1 MRLASGRCSVTRVR
15 RVLTWTTA
23 GVLVLYVCAAAALYG
38 FQRRLIFP
46 GQMVDVRDASR
57 PDVAGLEVID
67 VPTSA
72 GTTEAWYLP
81 PLTGD
86 QPAPALIFAHGN
98 GEVIDWWAAGLD
110 EFRRRGMAV
119 LLVEYP
125 GYGRSAG
132 SPSEVSIAEA
142 MTRAYDRLVERPEI
156 DRRRIVGYG
165 QSLGGGAVG
174 ALSRQR
180 PLAAMV
186 LQSTFTDL
194 RRFATRFWMPGWLV
208 RDPFDNLAAVAGF
221 AGPVLVV
228 HGRGD
233 ELIPAAQG
241 EELAQAAGDGTLR
254 LHDCGHGCWGPAV
267 VADIRWFLQQHR
279 ILPPGA

>member
-1 MRLASGRCSVTRVR
+1 MAR
-15 RVLTWTTA
+15 RATVWMA
-23 GVLVLYVCAAAALYG
+23 GILVAGYVAAAVALYG
-38 FQRRLIFP
+38 LQRHLIFP
-46 GQMVDVRDASR
+46 GQMVDVRAAPR

-67 VPTSA
+67 IQTA
-72 GTTEAWYLP
+72 DGRAEAWYLP
-81 PLTGD
+81 PLAGEK
-86 QPAPALIFAHGN
+86 PAPALIFAHGN
-98 GEVIDWWAAGLD
+98 GEVIDWWAEGLD
-110 EFRRRGMAV
+110 DVRRWGMAV

-132 SPSEVSIAEA
+132 SPSEASIAA
-142 MTRAYDRLVERPEI
+142 VMAGAYDRLVERPAI

-165 QSLGGGAVG
+165 QSLGGGAIG

-194 RRFATRFWMPGWLV
+194 RRFANRFWMPSWLV
-208 RDPFDNLAAVAGF
+208 RDPFDNLAAVSGF

-233 ELIPAAQG
+233 DLIPASQG
-241 EELAQAAGDGTLR
+241 EELARAAGDGVLR

-267 VADIRWFLQQHR
+267 LADIHAFLAAKR
-279 ILPPGA
+279 IVR